1 MKILGIDYGRKK
13 MGLAIAVR
21 SLAEPLCVIRYSDI
35 NKLIENL
42 KKIISEEKIEKII
55 VGISEGDMAEESKLF
70 SLDLSKSLNIVVET
84 FDETLSTYDAQKL
97 SIESG
102 MSRKKRHEMED
113 AFAATVVLQSYI
125 DYV

>member
-21 SLAEPLCVIRYSDI
+21 SLAEPLCVIRYSD
-35 NKLIENL
+35 NFKLIENL

-70 SLDLSKSLNIVVET
+70 SLDLSKSLNIAVET

>member
-21 SLAEPLCVIRYSDI
+21 SLAEPLCVIRYSDLD
-35 NKLIENL
+35 KLIENL
-42 KKIISEEKIEKII
+42 KKIIIEEKIEKIV
-55 VGISEGDMAEESKLF
+55 VGISEGDMARESKLF
-70 SLDLSKSLNIVVET
+70 SLDLSKSLNISVAT
-84 FDETLSTYDAQKL
+84 FDETLSTHDAQKL

-113 AFAATVVLQSYI
+113 AFAATVVLQSYL